1 MGMGIAMMSVFFVL
15 VRGLIPQ
22 LVVGHGFD
30 GIGF

>member
-1 MGMGIAMMSVFFVL
+1 MGIAMMSVFFVL
-15 VRGLIPQ
+15 VGGLILQ